1 MRSSISGMP
10 RLDSDIEQKSSLFVL
25 LSLFYKSQ
33 ELNSLGGCRGMVS
46 DEILEFHAL
55 FYPNSQSSSITSFL
69 LDWYISQV

>member
-1 MRSSISGMP
+1 MI
-10 RLDSDIEQKSSLFVL
+10 
-25 LSLFYKSQ
+25 
-33 ELNSLGGCRGMVS
+33 S